1 MISNN
6 THLLENLTTVVVVL
20 DAELR
25 VVYLNAAAE
34 ELFGLS
40 LRQANAIA
48 LANLLPG
55 DNRLLIGLQ
64 KVLASGESRIEHEI
78 NIYVPGRGEI
88 QVESTITLLPAIDGE
103 AQLLLEM
110 VRGDFQYRVSRDEQL
125 QIQQQ
130 VMRGLAHEIKNP
142 LGGLRGAAQLL
153 EKQLDSSDLK
163 EYTQIII
170 DEADRLQNLMARML
184 GPHQLAENTHFNIH
198 EVLQRVRQ
206 LVEAECDT
214 RLLLISDYDPSVPD
228 LYANFDQVLQI
239 LLNIVRNAVQA
250 MNGVGEIILRTR
262 VQRNRAIGQTQ
273 HRLVACIE
281 IEDNGPGIPKKLQ
294 DTIFYPLVTSRSEG
308 TGLGLYLAQNLAQRN
323 QGAIEYVSQ
332 SGQTVFSLFFPLERN
347 RMEQTGGE

>member
-1 MISNN
+1 MTPNN
-6 THLLENLTTVVVVL
+6 THLLEHLTTVIVVL
-20 DAELR
+20 DDALR

-40 LRQANAIA
+40 LRQAKAIA

-55 DNRLLIGLQ
+55 DNRLLAGLQ
-64 KVLASGESRIEHEI
+64 QVLISGESRIEHEI
-78 NIYVPGRGEI
+78 SIFVPGRGEM
-88 QVESTITLLPAIDGE
+88 QVESTITLLQQTEESP
-103 AQLLLEM
+103 QLLLEM

-125 QIQQQ
+125 QVQQQ

-153 EKQLDSSDLK
+153 EKQLDSNDLK

-170 DEADRLQNLMARML
+170 DEADRLQNLMVRML

-198 EVLQRVRQ
+198 EVLHRVQQ
-206 LVEAECDT
+206 LVEAECDA
-214 RLLLISDYDPSVPD
+214 RLTLRSDYDPSVPE
-228 LYANFDQVLQI
+228 LYADFDQVLQI
-239 LLNIVRNAVQA
+239 ILNIVRNAVQA
-250 MNGVGEIILRTR
+250 MNGVGDVILRTR
-262 VQRNRAIGQTQ
+262 VRRHFAIGQQQ
-273 HRLVACIE
+273 HRLVVCIE

-323 QGAIEYVSQ
+323 HGAIEYVSQ
-332 SGQTVFSLFFPLERN
+332 TGQTVFSLFFPLGQPI
-347 RMEQTGGE
+347 MEQTSGQ